1 MQFARSDWKA
11 IDQSRRLQCIV
22 DRSADCGAYG
32 GQSAFAGTAHA
43 ERILWAGA
51 ILPQVH
57 FDRRRLVARRHEIV
71 GETGRER
78 LPCFIVDE
86 LFEKGSADSLNRC
99 AGYLT
104 VHEHGVDGAANFVA
118 DDIPLDLHPTR
129 IWIYPY
135 LSDLDPVRI
144 IGP

>member
-1 MQFARSDWKA
+1 
-11 IDQSRRLQCIV
+11 
-22 DRSADCGAYG
+22 
-32 GQSAFAGTAHA
+32 
-43 ERILWAGA
+43 
-51 ILPQVH
+51 
-57 FDRRRLVARRHEIV
+57 
-71 GETGRER
+71 
-78 LPCFIVDE
+78 
-86 LFEKGSADSLNRC
+86 
-99 AGYLT
+99 